1 MSRKFYLRTQGSPVD
16 GWWQHWIDKSN
27 LQIIFWYLWNFW
39 KQIRKK
45 ISNHG
50 VVCTSPISPAETPK
64 KIINR
69 NRVHFWYWNSMLCT
83 LLPKV
88 SRVCATQSIFRFCEE
103 ELVDL
108 SQPLQK
114 NTEGRSNCTQFQFWF
129 FCALQFSAEVSD
141 RTNLIFI
148 FFGITPQTCNP
159 KSANI
164 SASKKKST
172 QRYSIQHLVPTSVPD
187 KNY

>member
-16 GWWQHWIDKSN
+16 GWWRHWIDKSN
-27 LQIIFWYLWNFW
+27 LQSIFWYLWNFW

-45 ISNHG
+45 ISNHD
-50 VVCTSPISPAETPK
+50 VVWTSPISPAETPK

-108 SQPLQK
+108 SHPCKKIPKAGQIALS
-114 NTEGRSNCTQFQFWF
+114 SNFGSSVLYSFWLKFQIAQTWF
-129 FCALQFSAEVSD
+129 S
-141 RTNLIFI
+141 
-148 FFGITPQTCNP
+148 FFLELHHRHVIPKVQTFP
-159 KSANI
+159 PA
-164 SASKKKST
+164 KKST
-172 QRYSIQHLVPTSVPD
+172 QRYSIQHLVPSSVPD